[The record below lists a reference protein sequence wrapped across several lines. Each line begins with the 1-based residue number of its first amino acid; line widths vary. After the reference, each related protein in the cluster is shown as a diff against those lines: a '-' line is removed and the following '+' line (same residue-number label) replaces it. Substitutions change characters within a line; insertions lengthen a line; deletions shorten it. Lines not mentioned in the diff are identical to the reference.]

1 MIDWPTLLI
10 VVGAFLLVILLSTQ
24 AFRRGW
30 FSGAPSI
37 GSARRRLERNLG
49 LGLRDRRLLQRIG
62 QSIELEDR
70 ASLLMG
76 RGCFEEAVR
85 RFEPSEDQLARI
97 ESLRQRI
104 HG

>member
-1 MIDWPTLLI
+1 MEQWC
-10 VVGAFLLVILLSTQ
+10 
-24 AFRRGW
+24 W
-30 FSGAPSI
+30 
-37 GSARRRLERNLG
+37 LERNLG

-70 ASLLMG
+70 ASLLIG